1 MHCYR
6 KSKEEGNWL
15 YTVGYWEPR
24 MDAFPAGNQGM
35 FYVWV
40 PLEDT
45 SREDEARALVN
56 YLNGGTGAQF
66 AYRPERR

>member
-6 KSKEEGNWL
+6 KHKEDGNWL
-15 YTVGYWEPR
+15 YTVGYHEPR
-24 MDAFPAGNQGM
+24 ADDNGQFH
-35 FYVWV
+35 VWV

-56 YLNGGTGAQF
+56 YLNGGNGTQF